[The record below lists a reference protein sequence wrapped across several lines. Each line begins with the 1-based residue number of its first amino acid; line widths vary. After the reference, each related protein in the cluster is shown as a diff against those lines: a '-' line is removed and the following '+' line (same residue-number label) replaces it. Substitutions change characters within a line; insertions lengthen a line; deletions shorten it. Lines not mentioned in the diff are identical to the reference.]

1 VKEKN
6 NIVGSVHYLKNLE
19 LNFVILSTS
28 YLSLNFYLA
37 GNNNFKILA
46 KKIFSTSL
54 VFRLYNFAEYEK
66 NICMYALSN
75 YYTIYPCFYMSFI
88 YKYNICN
95 YIINVS
101 EVLYPPISYP
111 SPLYPL
117 CKTQLKSTN
126 VCLNVS
132 WLFDKE
138 YFTAK
143 IISIQKNNLSPIKK
157 NWISINCGIL
167 LCFMAILWM
176 KKKHNCDSSWLKM
189 KIKKHKYETRPKIFH
204 HNQHR

>member
-1 VKEKN
+1 MWKKK
-6 NIVGSVHYLKNLE
+6 ITLGSVHYLKNLE

-37 GNNNFKILA
+37 GNNFKILA
-46 KKIFSTSL
+46 KNFSTSL

-95 YIINVS
+95 YIIITC
-101 EVLYPPISYP
+101 LRFYTPQFHTP
-111 SPLYPL
+111 SPLPL

-126 VCLNVS
+126 VCLNAS

-157 NWISINCGIL
+157 IE
-167 LCFMAILWM
+167 F
-176 KKKHNCDSSWLKM
+176 
-189 KIKKHKYETRPKIFH
+189 R
-204 HNQHR
+204 